1 MRNIFNFVKAAAK
14 AVKAKVSTVAAAVRR
29 KICRTHAAV
38 RTAAFRLAVRSNTML
53 AANRAENFV
62 DSGIKILIAVVIGA
76 LLLGG
81 LYALFG
87 DTIMPTVT
95 EKVEEM
101 FEFNG

>member
-1 MRNIFNFVKAAAK
+1 MRNILDFVKAAAK
-14 AVKAKVSTVAAAVRR
+14 AVKAKVSTVTAAVRR
-29 KICRTHAAV
+29 KVTRTRAAV
-38 RTAAFRLAVRSNTML
+38 RTAAFRLAVSSNTML

-87 DTIMPTVT
+87 ETIMPTVT

>member
-1 MRNIFNFVKAAAK
+1 MRNILNTIKAAAK
-14 AVKAKVSTVAAAVRR
+14 EKINSVKAAVSRKFIKTYTAVKAAT
-29 KICRTHAAV
+29 
-38 RTAAFRLAVRSNTML
+38 FRLAVRSNTML
-53 AANRAENFV
+53 AATRGENFV

-95 EKVEEM
+95 KKVQEM
-101 FEFNG
+101 FAFKG